1 MFFENL
7 KIALRAIAA
16 NKMRSI
22 LTVLGVMIGVAAVI
36 AVVSIVQGLQYKI
49 SNDLESIGSKY
60 IEVYPDPGEQRNPFL
75 QKMPDLTIDDAAA
88 VRKHTTAIKDFTPLF
103 INSVETRSGSQRH
116 RVQMYAVNGS
126 YQEILNHWVEHGR
139 FFTPVDEEQK
149 KHVAVIGLQVQED
162 LNLGDNPI
170 GKVILI
176 DNTQY
181 TVVGVM
187 EKKGGT
193 FGNNQDD
200 LVLIPFSTATSA
212 YGRENMKKL
221 ILAFQMQPDADLDLA
236 KEQVRDAL
244 RAQHHLAKDA
254 KDDFRILAQEEILK
268 TVSSI
273 LGGVTMVMGGI
284 VAIALLV
291 GGIGIMN
298 IMLVSVTERTREIGI
313 RKSLGARRKD
323 VLVQFLIEA
332 IALSGIGGLVG
343 VAGGFLLANIARLII
358 SRWTTLPPVHTPIIA
373 ITGAFAFCA
382 LIGIIFGIYPAA
394 KASKLDPIE
403 ALRYE

>member
-403 ALRYE
+403 ALQYE

>member
-1 MFFENL
+1 
-7 KIALRAIAA
+7 
-16 NKMRSI
+16 MRSI

-75 QKMPDLTIDDAAA
+75 QKMPDLTIEDATA
-88 VRKHTTAIKDFTPLF
+88 VRRHTTAIKDFTPLF
-103 INSVETRSGSQRH
+103 MNNVETRYGSQRH

-126 YQEILNHWVEHGR
+126 YQDILNHWVEHGR

-149 KHVAVIGLQVQED
+149 KHVAVIGLQVQTD
-162 LNLGDNPI
+162 LNLGDEPI
-170 GKVILI
+170 GKTIQI
-176 DNTQY
+176 DNTAY

-200 LVLIPFSTATSA
+200 LVLIPFSTAMA
-212 YGRENMKKL
+212 MYGRENMRKL

-244 RAQHHLAKDA
+244 RLQHRLKKDD

-313 RKSLGARRKD
+313 RKSLGARRRD

-332 IALSGIGGLVG
+332 IALSGLGGLIG
-343 VAGGFLLANIARLII
+343 VAGGFLLANLARFIIAR
-358 SRWTTLPPVHTPIIA
+358 WTEFPPVHTPLVA
-373 ITGAFAFCA
+373 VVGAFAFCA

>member
-116 RVQMYAVNGS
+116 RVQLWAVNGS

>member
-1 MFFENL
+1 VFFENL
-7 KIALRAIAA
+7 KIALRAITA

-313 RKSLGARRKD
+313 RKSLGARRRD

-332 IALSGIGGLVG
+332 IALSGLGGLIG

>member
-1 MFFENL
+1 MFLENL

-103 INSVETRSGSQRH
+103 MTNVETKSGNQRH
-116 RVQMYAVNGS
+116 RVQLYAVNGS

-162 LNLGDNPI
+162 LNLGDYPI
-170 GKVILI
+170 GKQILI

-200 LVLIPFSTATSA
+200 VVLIPFSTATSA
-212 YGRENMKKL
+212 YGRENMRKL

-244 RAQHHLAKDA
+244 RSQHHLAKDA

-343 VAGGFLLANIARLII
+343 VAGGFLLANIARFII
-358 SRWTTLPPVHTPIIA
+358 GRWTTLPPVHTPIIA